1 MREKLLKQLEFTV
14 TPDLFDR
21 FVYDEAGAVTTDYV
35 PMVMVA
41 VSLAV
46 SAPNILRDTMD
57 FRTAAIGT
65 VLRSSTIIRT
75 SFDDPAYGS
84 DIIQFASTDT
94 EDPQEEVEVSGGLF
108 WGYVPPEEIGGASIL
123 DDGGTSN
130 SNGNNGFGNGDQDA
144 PGGSEMNNNAEN
156 AGGNQDGTA
165 DQGSNG
171 NSSGNSGNNNGNGG
185 NSGNNNGNGGNSG
198 NNNGNSG
205 NNNGNGNG
213 NNNN

>member
-1 MREKLLKQLEFTV
+1 MR
-14 TPDLFDR
+14 PDLFDR

-46 SAPNILRDTMD
+46 STPNILRDTMD
-57 FRTAAIGT
+57 FRTAAIDT
-65 VLRSSTIIRT
+65 VLRSTTIIRT

-84 DIIQFASTDT
+84 DIGQLASTDT
-94 EDPQEEVEVSGGLF
+94 EDPEEEPEVSGGLF
-108 WGYVPPEEIGGASIL
+108 WGYVPPEEIGGASVL

-171 NSSGNSGNNNGNGG
+171 NGNNSNGNG
-185 NSGNNNGNGGNSG
+185 NS
-198 NNNGNSG
+198 
-205 NNNGNGNG
+205 NNGNGNG
-213 NNNN
+213 NSNSNNGNGNGKRNN

>member
-1 MREKLLKQLEFTV
+1 MRPE
-14 TPDLFDR
+14 LFDR

-46 SAPNILRDTMD
+46 STPNILRDTMD
-57 FRTAAIGT
+57 FRTAAIDT
-65 VLRSSTIIRT
+65 VLRSTTIIRT

-84 DIIQFASTDT
+84 DIVQLASTDA
-94 EDPQEEVEVSGGLF
+94 EDPEEEPEVSGGLF
-108 WGYVPPEEIGGASIL
+108 WGYVPPEEIGGASVL

-171 NSSGNSGNNNGNGG
+171 NGNSNNG
-185 NSGNNNGNGGNSG
+185 
-198 NNNGNSG
+198 
-205 NNNGNGNG
+205 NNGNGNG
-213 NNNN
+213 NSNSNNGNGNGNGNGKRNN

>member
-1 MREKLLKQLEFTV
+1 LKHFEFPMR
-14 TPDLFDR
+14 PDLFDR

-46 SAPNILRDTMD
+46 STPNILRDTMD
-57 FRTAAIGT
+57 FRTAAIDT
-65 VLRSSTIIRT
+65 VLRSTTIIRT

-84 DIIQFASTDT
+84 DIGQLASTDT
-94 EDPQEEVEVSGGLF
+94 EDPEEEPEVSGGLF
-108 WGYVPPEEIGGASIL
+108 WGYVPPEEIGGSSVL

-171 NSSGNSGNNNGNGG
+171 NGNNSNGNGNSNNGNG
-185 NSGNNNGNGGNSG
+185 NSSNGNGSNGSNGNG
-198 NNNGNSG
+198 NGNS
-205 NNNGNGNG
+205 NNGNGNG
-213 NNNN
+213 KRNN